1 MGSSTAP
8 DDWPCTEMLS
18 QLKSACAERHGA
30 VNLTEHARLSITIFW
45 QRSAS
50 LSSRRWV
57 YAPISLRQGL
67 RCPYNPPA
75 EPSAKRRASEKPPST
90 EHCADLSLIPIPCRR
105 RNSMSASPPQALTAA
120 VNATNERALD
130 CESAYVRW
138 LSRARCTAVP
148 RTQTRGCTP
157 GEPLSCGGMQIGV
170 AGTQNLCRSLGTPRQ
185 EEDRRM
191 GGRVRH
197 ATEMKSS
204 GTGVKER
211 REFSVHRLHACT
223 DGQRVEGAE
232 SCHKMVTH
240 MVDPDGM
247 RGGPQTP

>member
-1 MGSSTAP
+1 MPTQP
-8 DDWPCTEMLS
+8 VCEVLS
-18 QLKSACAERHGA
+18 E
-30 VNLTEHARLSITIFW
+30 E
-45 QRSAS
+45 
-50 LSSRRWV
+50 SRGI
-57 YAPISLRQGL
+57 A
-67 RCPYNPPA
+67 
-75 EPSAKRRASEKPPST
+75 
-90 EHCADLSLIPIPCRR
+90 EHCADLSLIPIHRAAATR
-105 RNSMSASPPQALTAA
+105 QAPLHPRLSRTA